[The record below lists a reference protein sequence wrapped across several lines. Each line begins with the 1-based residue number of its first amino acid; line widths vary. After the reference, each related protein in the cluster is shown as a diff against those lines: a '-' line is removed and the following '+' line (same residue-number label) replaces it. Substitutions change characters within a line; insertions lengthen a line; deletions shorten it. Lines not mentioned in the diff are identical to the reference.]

1 MVLSFQLTQ
10 MRENDIYT
18 NPSRYTLSEIKA
30 FTKFLAW
37 PLKKKKKNFTF
48 TDTHTFSI
56 IYLYCYVKY
65 IYFIDE

>member
-1 MVLSFQLTQ
+1 

-18 NPSRYTLSEIKA
+18 NPSRYMLSEIKA

-37 PLKKKKKNFTF
+37 PFKKKKKRMKFTF
-48 TDTHTFSI
+48 TDTHIFSF
-56 IYLYCYVKY
+56 IYLYCYVKNIY

>member
-1 MVLSFQLTQ
+1 

-37 PLKKKKKNFTF
+37 SFLKKKKRMKFTF
-48 TDTHTFSI
+48 TDTHIFSF
-56 IYLYCYVKY
+56 IYLYCYVKNIY